1 MSLLLR
7 VVLLL
12 LLMVLLMDGAVMML
26 MMCTRLL
33 CRCERWRRRRITET
47 FALPRAGLH
56 GKPVLLQLRGR

>member
-12 LLMVLLMDGAVMML
+12 LLMDGAVMML
-26 MMCTRLL
+26 MLCTRLL